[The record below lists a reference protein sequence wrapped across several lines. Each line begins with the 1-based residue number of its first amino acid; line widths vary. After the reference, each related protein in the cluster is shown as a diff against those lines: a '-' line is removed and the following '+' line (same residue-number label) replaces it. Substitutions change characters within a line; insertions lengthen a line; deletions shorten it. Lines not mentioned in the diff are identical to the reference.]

1 MSKFEKELK
10 RSVLVR
16 GLRVLPGMSLGTEEP
31 DCIYDGGMTSFE
43 CCMEELGLIPAS
55 ENQWYVLTS
64 PVTMVSALLLMEAMF
79 EHAKE
84 LGML

>member
-1 MSKFEKELK
+1 
-10 RSVLVR
+10 
-16 GLRVLPGMSLGTEEP
+16 
-31 DCIYDGGMTSFE
+31 
-43 CCMEELGLIPAS
+43 MEELGLIPAS